1 MNLKWQKI
9 ELGELIDTL
18 KGCAFKSKDYVF
30 EGIPIV
36 RVSDFT
42 KDSISEDNLVY
53 LPEALAEE
61 YSAYKL
67 QHNNI
72 VIQTV
77 GSWQYNPASVV
88 GKVIKVPRKL
98 SSSLLNQNAV
108 KLIPKHNIDERFLY
122 YRLKDDTF
130 KAHVLGCAQGAANQA
145 SITLTT
151 IKRFKFFLPSLE
163 FQQKIA
169 VILSAYDDLIENNL
183 KRIKLLEEMAQI
195 TYEEWFVRLKFP
207 GHETTPMDSETGLP
221 VGWEKTTCFG
231 LMDVLSGGTPK
242 TDVAE
247 FWDGNIK
254 FFTPKDAAN
263 CVYTLETEKTIT
275 ELGLKKCNSK
285 LYPKNTIFIT
295 ARGTVGKLNL
305 AREAMAMNQS
315 CYALIAKNELSQLFL
330 FCALNNAIGAFK
342 GAANG
347 GVFDAIVV
355 DTFRYISMTNP
366 DEELIGQFDSAI
378 KPIFKQIDNLIK
390 QNQLLNEARDILLPR
405 LMTGMIDVEQ
415 LVLPEPFSNTPSSPE
430 QEPQAA

>member
-1 MNLKWQKI
+1 MNLKWPKT
-9 ELGELIDTL
+9 ELGELIETL
-18 KGCAFKSKDYVF
+18 KGCAFKSKDYVS

-42 KDSISEDNLVY
+42 EDSISEDNLVY
-53 LPEALAEE
+53 LPESLLDE
-61 YSAYKL
+61 YSAYVL
-67 QHNNI
+67 QHNNV

-88 GKVIKVPRKL
+88 GKVIKVPKNL
-98 SSSLLNQNAV
+98 TSSFLNQNAV
-108 KLIPKHNIDERFLY
+108 KLIPNGIDEKFLF

-145 SITLTT
+145 SITLST
-151 IKRFKFFLPSLE
+151 IKNFKFFVPPRDI
-163 FQQKIA
+163 QHKIA
-169 VILSAYDDLIENNL
+169 AILSAYDDLIENNL

-207 GHETTPMDSETGLP
+207 GHETTPLDSETGLP
-221 VGWEKTTCFG
+221 VGWEKTTCFDS
-231 LMDVLSGGTPK
+231 MDVLSGGTPK

-247 FWDGNIK
+247 YWDGNIK

-315 CYALIAKNELSQLFL
+315 CYALIGKNELSQLFL
-330 FCALNNAIGAFK
+330 FCALGNAIDAFK

-355 DTFRYISMTNP
+355 DTFRYIPIVKPRKS
-366 DEELIGQFDSAI
+366 LIDQFNSSVM
-378 KPIFKQIDNLIK
+378 PIFEGIENLIN
-390 QNQLLNEARDILLPR
+390 QNQLLKEARDILLPR
-405 LMTGMIDVEQ
+405 LMTGMIDVDTVGAD
-415 LVLPEPFSNTPSSPE
+415 LS
-430 QEPQAA
+430 A